1 MPFADFTVEAV
12 LMEGNDVAIDYPS
25 ITVANTVATWDSNGG
40 SFGTGSGFWGDYGSE
55 FAMGGSVFDANFG
68 KYVPKDEFD
77 SAGDYG
83 CYSFTITVSQN
94 GGTSTLSDTS
104 YYEYST
110 SNSNDIWESVTS
122 C

>member
-1 MPFADFTVEAV
+1 MPFADFTVEAA
-12 LMEGNDVAIDYPS
+12 LMEGNDVAIDYPM

-40 SFGTGSGFWGDYGSE
+40 SFGSGSGFWGDYGSE
-55 FAMGGSVFDANFG
+55 FAMSGSVFDANFG

-83 CYSFTITVSQN
+83 CYSFIITISQDDGSN
-94 GGTSTLSDTS
+94 PLSDTS

-110 SNSNDIWESVTS
+110 SNSNDIWESVSS